1 MFGKPKGRKSSEKS
15 IGLKM
20 RLPRPVEKINYG

>member
-15 IGLKM
+15 NGLKM
-20 RLPRPVEKINYG
+20 RLPRPAGKISYG